1 MRIDLSSNINEVL
14 GWTARLSPQFQF
26 AAAKALT
33 DTAAIVRNSMPAEA
47 ELTLDRPTPYTKG
60 GFYSQG
66 ARKDKLFS
74 VVGIKDRQ
82 AQYLWWQVEGGTRAP
97 ARKALKLPQQID
109 LNEFGNIPPALIR
122 TLIARAKMGKRAT
135 KGQAKRFGVSSKVDL
150 FYGDPADSRPPGIYK
165 RVGVGDQAKLV
176 PLVLFPA
183 RSARY
188 VKRPFDFHQHASRVT
203 LREFGPA
210 LDRTWKLAMATAR

>member
-1 MRIDLSSNINEVL
+1 MRLDLSSNIGEVI
-14 GWTARLSPQFQF
+14 GWTARLSPQFEF

-33 DTAAIVRNSMPAEA
+33 DTATIVRESMPAEA

-66 ARKDKLFS
+66 ARKDRLYS

-82 AQYLWWQVEGGTRAP
+82 AQYLWWQVEGGVRPP
-97 ARKALKLPQQID
+97 ARKTLKLPENIN
-109 LNEFGNIPPALIR
+109 LNEFGNIPPGLIR
-122 TLIARAKMGKRAT
+122 TLIARAKQGKRAT
-135 KGQAKRFGVSSKVDL
+135 KQQGRRFGVSSKVDL
-150 FYGDPADSRPPGIYK
+150 FYGDPKDARPPGIYK
-165 RVGVGDQAKLV
+165 RVGEGPRAKLV

-188 VKRPFDFHQHASRVT
+188 VKKPFDFYQQAARVT
-203 LREFGPA
+203 LKEFGPA
-210 LDRTWKLAMATAR
+210 LSRAWQLAMATAR

>member
-1 MRIDLSSNINEVL
+1 MRVDLSSNVADVI
-14 GWTARLSPQFQF
+14 GWTARLSPQFEF

-47 ELTLDRPTPYTKG
+47 ELTLDRPTPYTKQ

-66 ARKDKLFS
+66 ARKDRLYS
-74 VVGIKDRQ
+74 VVGVKDRQ
-82 AQYLWWQVEGGTRAP
+82 ASYLWWQVEGGTRP
-97 ARKALKLPQQID
+97 PTRKALKLPANID

-165 RVGVGDQAKLV
+165 RVGSGLI

-188 VKRPFDFHQHASRVT
+188 VKKPFDFYQHANKVT

-210 LDRTWKLAMATAR
+210 LDRAWKFALATAR